1 MGDLAG
7 FFILFLMVLPRL
19 LLLAVY
25 VAVFFLLVKL
35 TKRKGFV
42 TRIFAPII
50 GLTMFH
56 LLLYAD
62 QYLGIVYVKWLC
74 TTDDLLTVN
83 ETVELPRSY
92 WDSEGW
98 PRFHAKEGRW
108 QHREFLPE
116 ALGFEYEFKTNS
128 TRQFDS
134 ILSIGAS
141 KTELVRISTGEV
153 LAYKNSYRAY
163 RGLFEKKILKTNDQ
177 NIYSCGIDRSRV
189 NKIVGSV
196 YNDYITSW
204 VFIPDEPINRFGA
217 E

>member
-7 FFILFLMVLPRL
+7 FFVLFLLVLPRL
-19 LLLAVY
+19 LVLAAY

-35 TKRKGFV
+35 TKRKGFA

-56 LLLYAD
+56 LVLYAD

-116 ALGFEYEFKTNS
+116 ALDFAYQMRSEHKHIDSVLPIAVSRKMIVRSS
-128 TRQFDS
+128 TE
-134 ILSIGAS
+134 
-141 KTELVRISTGEV
+141 KVLVHSSLYGV
-153 LAYKNSYRAY
+153 Y
-163 RGLFEKKILKTNDQ
+163 RGRFERKILGTRGQ
-177 NIYSCGIDRSRV
+177 RVYSCGSDRSRV
-189 NKIVGSV
+189 NEISGSR
-196 YNDYITSW
+196 YNDYLTSW